1 MNRWIWIGLIV
12 AGLGVLGFVVPRIT
26 YQEEAS
32 SVQVGPLEVQVE
44 RERTVAIPD
53 LLAGT
58 AVAVG
63 GALVVV
69 GAAKSRSA

>member
-1 MNRWIWIGLIV
+1 M
-12 AGLGVLGFVVPRIT
+12 PRIT

-32 SVQVGPLEVQVE
+32 SVEVGPLEVQVE
-44 RERTVAIPD
+44 RERSVTIPD
-53 LLAGT
+53 ILAGT

-69 GAAKSRSA
+69 GAAKSRSG